1 MAKAPFNRV
10 LNTRTGAFLG
20 ERVRAADTWV
30 SRLIGLLGT
39 QALAPSHGLWLSPCK
54 GVHTL
59 GMRYPID
66 VIFLDGESRV
76 SKLASSLHPYR
87 FCLARRGVRSVLEL
101 PAGTLDG
108 ADVQLGD
115 SLVFEPVSGVSG

>member
-1 MAKAPFNRV
+1 MAGTDHRRV
-10 LNTRTGAFLG
+10 LNVRTGASLG
-20 ERVRAADTWV
+20 ERVKAADTWA
-30 SRLIGLLGT
+30 SRLVGLLGT
-39 QALAPSHGLWLSPCK
+39 RSLAPTHGLWLTPCN

-76 SKLASSLHPYR
+76 RKIARRLRPHRL
-87 FCLARRGVRSVLEL
+87 CLARRGVRSVLEL
-101 PAGTLDG
+101 PAGTLEE

-115 SLVFEPVSGVSG
+115 SLVFEPVSGAAG